1 MTVIGIDVGTVRVG
15 CATADPGVKIP
26 FPVGVWPRAQGEAER
41 NLLNL
46 IADRQASMLIV
57 GLPLGQNGERTTECE
72 KVEAFVRRIAKRT
85 PIKIVYV
92 DEAFSSQE
100 ASEKLQ
106 QASLHRQRVDSF
118 AACLIL
124 ERYFE
129 TTS

>member
-1 MTVIGIDVGTVRVG
+1 MIVIGIDVGTVRVG
-15 CATADPGVKIP
+15 CATADPAVKIP

-41 NLLNL
+41 NLLAL
-46 IADRQASMLIV
+46 ITERNASALIV
-57 GLPLGQNGERTTECE
+57 GLPLDEKGERTTESE

-92 DEAFSSQE
+92 DEAFSSKE

-129 TTS
+129 TTC